1 MFDGLDTPTFVIEN
15 KVLYG
20 RAASAAVANGY
31 RLSVSDERF
40 PTVRLSPPDSPQLTV
55 VALGGIAADTEE
67 ALSRLFLEHEATADL
82 FLPMQLYPFNIECLV
97 DSLRSTGRLLVVEEG
112 QGFASVGT
120 EIVARASELLGPA
133 LRAVSRVA
141 AAEHAIPAARP
152 LEQASLPGVDRIL
165 HAAVALA
172 GR

>member
-1 MFDGLDTPTFVIEN
+1 MAI
-15 KVLYG
+15 
-20 RAASAAVANGY
+20 
-31 RLSVSDERF
+31 
-40 PTVRLSPPDSPQLTV
+40 
-55 VALGGIAADTEE
+55 GGIGGDTEE
-67 ALSRLFLEHEATADL
+67 ALSRLFFEHEATADL
-82 FLPMQLYPFNIECLV
+82 FLPTQLYPFNIECLI
-97 DSLRSTGRLLVVEEG
+97 DSLRATGRLLVVEEG
-112 QGFASVGT
+112 QGFASVGA

>member
-1 MFDGLDTPTFVIEN
+1 M
-15 KVLYG
+15 
-20 RAASAAVANGY
+20 
-31 RLSVSDERF
+31 
-40 PTVRLSPPDSPQLTV
+40 
-55 VALGGIAADTEE
+55 
-67 ALSRLFLEHEATADL
+67 
-82 FLPMQLYPFNIECLV
+82 